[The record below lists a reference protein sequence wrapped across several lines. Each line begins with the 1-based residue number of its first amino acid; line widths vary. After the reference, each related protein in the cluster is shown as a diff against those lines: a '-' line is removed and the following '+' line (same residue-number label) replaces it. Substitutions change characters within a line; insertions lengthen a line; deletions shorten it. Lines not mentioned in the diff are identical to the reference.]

1 MVFSRMFAQ
10 PHLFSKSWLDRLH
23 RHRLLKFLTSATHV
37 AAAAVAEAVH
47 ATVVVAAAADTV
59 ATVMAVAAVR
69 GAEATSV
76 ATARVVGLIAH
87 PTPSVL
93 ALVVKTQKAK
103 YLLRFALH

>member
-1 MVFSRMFAQ
+1 MFAQ
-10 PHLFSKSWLDRLH
+10 PHLFSKSWLARLH
-23 RHRLLKFLTSATHV
+23 RHRLPKFLTSATRV

-59 ATVMAVAAVR
+59 ATVMVVAAVR
-69 GAEATSV
+69 VEVVATSV

-87 PTPSVL
+87 PTPSV

-103 YLLRFALH
+103 YLLKFALH